1 MFHQG
6 AQQPCFEWTITMNG
20 DDQALTTIG
29 HCKDVVASVNSS
41 QLPAVLRQNPCELAP
56 GDLFHTA
63 TSMT

>member
-1 MFHQG
+1 
-6 AQQPCFEWTITMNG
+6 MNG